1 MKAKLLNVVKASWP
15 YGLTLIAGLYL
26 VGILTG
32 TIMALS
38 KYKLTTAVHLSAV
51 LKQLAFH
58 PWHNDLLYLSQKNPI
73 SIIAGIGV
81 ILYTLYLAL
90 KHNSQHQSWQTAD
103 TETHGSATWGDL
115 KELNDHYFSINAK
128 DLTTA
133 FNNSTQA
140 EILKSLVDRE
150 KSAKGAD

>member
-115 KELNDHYFSINAK
+115 KELNDHYFSINTK

>member
-1 MKAKLLNVVKASWP
+1 MKAKLLNVVKASWS
-15 YGLTLIAGLYL
+15 YVLTLIAGLYL

-51 LKQLAFH
+51 LRQLALH
-58 PWHNDLLYLSQKNPI
+58 PWHDDLLYLSQKNPI

-115 KELNDHYFSINAK
+115 KELSDHYFSINAK

-133 FNNSTQA
+133 FNNTTQA